1 MFFFLRH
8 AKFFSAFAILAILA
22 IILTA
27 VFYIRSADDP
37 WKEFKVNSFDY

>member
-8 AKFFSAFAILAILA
+8 AKFFSAFAILVILA

-27 VFYIRSADDP
+27 VFYNRSADDP
-37 WKEFKVNSFDY
+37 WKEFKVNKI